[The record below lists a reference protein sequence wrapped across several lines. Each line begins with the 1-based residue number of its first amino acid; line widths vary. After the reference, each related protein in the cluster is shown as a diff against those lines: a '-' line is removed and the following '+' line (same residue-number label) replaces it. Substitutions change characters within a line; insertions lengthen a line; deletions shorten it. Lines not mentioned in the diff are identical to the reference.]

1 MRTEE
6 EIREELEL
14 VRNLKKSITNLKYPC
29 TQSAVRF
36 IQLIANEQILEWVLE
51 SEATND

>member
-6 EIREELEL
+6 EIREELEI
-14 VRNLKKSITNLKYPC
+14 VRNLKKSISNLKYPC
-29 TQSAVRF
+29 TQSAVSF

-51 SEATND
+51 SEANND